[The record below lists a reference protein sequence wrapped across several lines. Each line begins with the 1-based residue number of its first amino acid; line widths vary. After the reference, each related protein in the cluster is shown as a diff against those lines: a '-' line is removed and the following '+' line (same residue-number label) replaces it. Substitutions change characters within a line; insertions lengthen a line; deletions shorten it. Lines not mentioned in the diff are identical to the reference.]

1 MSDINQ
7 NVNINVNANT
17 QDAGQDINKLENNIK
32 TLDGAVNLVGGS
44 IEVLAGGLALAG
56 AVTEEQAEKFQ
67 TAAVGAIALAD
78 GSKRLL
84 EGYKTLAT
92 ETNVVA
98 KAQKALNFVMKMN
111 PLGLVLIAA
120 TALAGA
126 YLLLRNR
133 TDAATEAA
141 KRSRTAR
148 LAELDAIDD
157 VAAANLRLARAKGA
171 GEEDIKKAEIE
182 AIERNLERLKLQR
195 QELQN
200 EGGISKG
207 VIKNAEEIAAL
218 GVQQR
223 DQRIQLQ
230 AAEIELQTI
239 IDNNAKKIAEDREK
253 ERLENTNFSEEK
265 IELKKKEIGFE
276 VELRGQYTLTA
287 NTQMSLEKQKT
298 EVTEAEAA
306 KRKAIADAEEE
317 YKQLVFTEGID
328 NIQGALAALFGENK
342 AIASANVLIDAAQAG
357 VGIIKNSQTTGP
369 FAIAYQATQFAL
381 LTATTLAS
389 LRQINSAEPGSA
401 GGAPNT
407 PKGGGGLP
415 TTGGIGVGNQGGRP
429 QIGGQGFGSGVTAI
443 NAVVL
448 SGEVTSAQAQ
458 DAAIRNRRRFG

>member
-1 MSDINQ
+1 MQ
-7 NVNINVNANT
+7 
-17 QDAGQDINKLENNIK
+17 
-32 TLDGAVNLVGGS
+32 
-44 IEVLAGGLALAG
+44 
-56 AVTEEQAEKFQ
+56 
-67 TAAVGAIALAD
+67 
-78 GSKRLL
+78 LL
-84 EGYKTLAT
+84 K
-92 ETNVVA
+92 
-98 KAQKALNFVMKMN
+98 
-111 PLGLVLIAA
+111 
-120 TALAGA
+120 
-126 YLLLRNR
+126 
-133 TDAATEAA
+133 AA

-157 VAAANLRLARAKGA
+157 VADANLRLARAKGA
-171 GEEDIKKAEIE
+171 SEEDIKKAEIE

-207 VIKNAEEIAAL
+207 VIKNAKEIAAL

-239 IDNNAKKIAEDREK
+239 IDNNAAKVIEQREK

-265 IELKKKEIGFE
+265 LDFKKKEIEFE
-276 VELRGQYTLTA
+276 VDLRGQYTLTA
-287 NTQMSLEKQKT
+287 NTAMTLQKQQT

-381 LTATTLAS
+381 LTATTIAS

-401 GGAPNT
+401 GGTPNT